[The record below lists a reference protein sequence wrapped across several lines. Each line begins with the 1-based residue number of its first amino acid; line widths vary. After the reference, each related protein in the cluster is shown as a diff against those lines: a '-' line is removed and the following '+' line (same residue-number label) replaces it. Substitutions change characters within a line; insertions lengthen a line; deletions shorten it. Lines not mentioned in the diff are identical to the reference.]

1 MLNIPYFTNLAV
13 RKTLQRLNLAG
24 NFFLNLGIIN
34 LNLFPGMSDRLLEL
48 VLRRCSVVTIEPR
61 TFAQL
66 HSLQYINLAENQLKT
81 VSFLSKQL
89 HNYHIWFKVPEAVK
103 LPSLRRLDISFQVTN
118 LHTF

>member
-13 RKTLQRLNLAG
+13 RRTLQRLNLAG

-34 LNLFPGMSDRLLEL
+34 LNLFPEMSDRLLEL
-48 VLRRCSVVTIEPR
+48 ILRRCSVVTIEPR

-89 HNYHIWFKVPEAVK
+89 KTTTIFGSRYP
-103 LPSLRRLDISFQVTN
+103 RRSNFPV
-118 LHTF
+118 